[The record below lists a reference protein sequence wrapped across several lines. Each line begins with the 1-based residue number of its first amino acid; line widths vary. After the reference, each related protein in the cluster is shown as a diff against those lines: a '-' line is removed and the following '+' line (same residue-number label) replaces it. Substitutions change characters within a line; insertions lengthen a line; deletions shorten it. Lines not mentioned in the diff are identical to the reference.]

1 MRDWGIPPLST
12 PCSSASFWGGHRW
25 LAGRSSPVRHRSDRF
40 AARPRYPQVAA
51 TGVVPIHDPGKV
63 ARLQQ

>member
-1 MRDWGIPPLST
+1 V
-12 PCSSASFWGGHRW
+12 
-25 LAGRSSPVRHRSDRF
+25 LARYLPQHNELWHFVPYLTAVVLFTTLFHYGFERPIL

-63 ARLQQ
+63 ARLQR